1 MNRYDQTL
9 KDLSSLS
16 DEKLQSLIRDIGEA
30 VGASPRKTEALTGDL
45 PRVRRTIGGLSEEEA
60 KRLIDLAGK
69 DKAKQ
74 IYDAI
79 QRSKN

>member
-1 MNRYDQTL
+1 MNYNDNTL
-9 KDLSSLS
+9 KDLSGLS
-16 DEKLQSLIRDIGEA
+16 DEKLQTLIRDIGEA

-45 PRVRRTIGGLSEEEA
+45 AKVRKTIGTMSEEEA
-60 KRLIDLAGK
+60 KRLIDMAGK

-79 QRSKN
+79 QRSKR